1 MTITLATIIPWLFA
15 VVVGAV
21 SVSLALVVRRLRTRL
36 RTVRQD
42 DERLVAHLQRV
53 EGETRRLETVRRDF
67 VANIS
72 HELRTP
78 LASIKL
84 LVETLESGALD
95 DHDVALNF
103 THRIGEET
111 DHLISMAE
119 ELLDL
124 ARLEAAPTMH
134 PEALDAA
141 AVVLQAVERMR
152 ALARN
157 KDVALRAE
165 LPSALPWVWADDENT
180 SRVFV
185 NLLNNALAFTPVGGS
200 VVVGAQ
206 AEPDTVVFTISDTGP
221 GIPKGEEHRIFERFY
236 KADPSRQRGG
246 VGLGLSITRHII
258 AAQGGHI
265 WARNRPDTGA
275 CFSFTLP
282 IVRSRKLA
290 APGSTKR

>member
-1 MTITLATIIPWLFA
+1 MTITLATVTLLLFA
-15 VVVGAV
+15 VAAGSAAIA
-21 SVSLALVVRRLRTRL
+21 LALAVRHLRLRL
-36 RTVRQD
+36 RTVRKD
-42 DERLVAHLQRV
+42 DERLVAHLRRV

-134 PEALDAA
+134 PEALDAG

-157 KDVALRAE
+157 KEVALRAE
-165 LPSALPWVWADDENT
+165 LPPALPRVWADDENT

-185 NLLNNALAFTPVGGS
+185 NLLNNALAFTPAGGS

-206 AEPDTVVFTISDTGP
+206 AERDAVVFTVSDTGP
-221 GIPKGEEHRIFERFY
+221 GIPKGEEQRIFERFY

-246 VGLGLSITRHII
+246 VGLGLSITRHIVE
-258 AAQGGHI
+258 AQGGRI
-265 WARNRPDTGA
+265 GARNRPETGA

-282 IVRSRKLA
+282 TIRSGKLA
-290 APGSTKR
+290 ASGGAKQ